1 MSGGG
6 GDTKEEDK
14 GGQGTGTTPYGR
26 APVAQTFQPTLP
38 GFQNALVSQLMG
50 GYGSAS
56 NGAGLASLLSG
67 LYKPMTAY
75 SFAEPISTTSALYDK
90 KTNAPISTGNPA
102 LDMLLTGQK
111 VGDDDDG
118 GKKKK

>member
-6 GDTKEEDK
+6 GDKKEEDK
-14 GGQGTGTTPYGR
+14 GGQGTGTTPYAR

-38 GFQNALVSQLMG
+38 GFQNALVSQLMQ

-56 NGAGLASLLSG
+56 NGSGLAALLSG

-75 SFAEPISTTSALYDK
+75 SFAEPISTTAALYDK
-90 KTNAPISTGNPA
+90 SKNAPISTGNPA
-102 LDMLLTGQK
+102 LDRLLTGQK
-111 VGDDDDG
+111 VGADEDS
-118 GKKKK
+118 KK